1 MSFGAC
7 LLIMKTIC
15 FDIEATDGD
24 EILELSIYDVDGCK
38 EIYHSY
44 FKPVRSREWPNSQTV
59 HHITP
64 QMVADAPTFSR
75 ERDVV
80 RGVLDE
86 ADAIVGFAIDNDL
99 KYMRANGVEVPA
111 NVAVVDARI
120 WYGLVYGKEQGIE
133 FNAVPRLAVCANA
146 LGIPFSEQAEAHS
159 ASNDTRVT
167 VEIFRRMLAYCGAG
181 ALSAELIA
189 SMNCRYER
197 EREGF
202 MRIHAHGYISLVR
215 RGAGYMLK
223 NNHAFPER
231 YDHVIEVESR
241 FAAESDLRNRFEQRR
256 MPGDP
261 AVYRLSDRDLRYFK
275 AYSNAYDADREA
287 RCKDFLSRKKGRE
300 VNLAF
305 RF

>member
-1 MSFGAC
+1 
-7 LLIMKTIC
+7 MKTIC
-15 FDIEATDGD
+15 FDIEAADSD
-24 EILELSIYDVDGCK
+24 EILELSIFDVEDCR

-44 FKPVRSREWPNSQTV
+44 FKPVKAREWPNSEV
-59 HHITP
+59 KHHISP
-64 QMVADAPTFSR
+64 RMVADAPAFSS
-75 ERDVV
+75 ERSVIRRIV
-80 RGVLDE
+80 
-86 ADAIVGFAIDNDL
+86 AASDAVVGFGMDNDIKWL
-99 KYMRANGVEVPA
+99 RLGGVTIPPDKQIIEA
-111 NVAVVDARI
+111 KN
-120 WYGLVYGKEQGIE
+120 WYWIVYGKEQNIE
-133 FNAVPRLAVCANA
+133 YNNVPKLSVCANA
-146 LGIPFSEQAEAHS
+146 LGISFSEETEAHS
-159 ASNDTRVT
+159 ATNDARATM
-167 VEIFRRMLAYCGAG
+167 ELFQLILDQCGG
-181 ALSAELIA
+181 GKLSPELIA
-189 SMNCRYER
+189 SMNVLNER
-197 EREGF
+197 GRAEH
-202 MRIHAHGYISLVR
+202 MRLHAHGYISLVR

-287 RCKDFLSRKKGRE
+287 RCKDFLSPKKGRE